1 MESLGCLGCF
11 SPGCSGKLATFV
23 FGFFCSSWMRVL
35 RRLASGAEGEEV
47 LVTPSSHVKCRVW
60 ADSQGIYNHRDRCL
74 LRNRSTVIS
83 DNIGD
88 EQIVGTL
95 APRYLSVPMDFR
107 GRGSIAPDFVRV
119 CLQRRITGGEEDG
132 VNNEEP

>member
-1 MESLGCLGCF
+1 MSSVVSGPTHKESEC
-11 SPGCSGKLATFV
+11 
-23 FGFFCSSWMRVL
+23 
-35 RRLASGAEGEEV
+35 
-47 LVTPSSHVKCRVW
+47 
-60 ADSQGIYNHRDRCL
+60 IYNHRDRCL